1 MSKSQNIH
9 SRMCLTETFESVR
22 PSIVALG
29 TRAAI
34 TRQGQTP
41 VFPTILGTGFFVD
54 DRGIVLTNRHVA
66 EALQRVPRHPRTGAS
81 SAFAIVYG
89 QVEAS
94 NDEHGLGMNFV
105 EINGYSLPDTFT
117 FDGDFYGQP
126 MPDLAFLQLN
136 VRDVPALQIESE
148 PNTLRIGLPIAT
160 AGFALGTSAL
170 VVYQRVN
177 QITPLLRHGIV
188 SSLYPFPCPS
198 PHGFTVDIMTQG
210 GESGSPI
217 FLTDAPRV
225 VGLLHAGFDNTNI
238 TMALPPAMLAQALTA
253 CLDAAEL
260 DLASVPTLH
269 SLHKAG
275 STDGRIDWELFT
287 STTSVSSSDT

>member
-1 MSKSQNIH
+1 MS
-9 SRMCLTETFESVR
+9 LAETFESVR

-34 TRQGQTP
+34 THQGKTP
-41 VFPTILGTGFFVD
+41 LFPTILGTGFVVD

-66 EALQRVPRHPRTGAS
+66 EALQRVPRHPQTGKS
-81 SAFAIVYG
+81 SAFAIVHG

-94 NDEHGLGMNFV
+94 DGGHSLGMNFV
-105 EINGYSLPDTFT
+105 DINGYSVPHTFS
-117 FDGDFYGQP
+117 FDGDFYGHP

-136 VRDVPALQIESE
+136 VRDVPALIIETE

-160 AGFALGTSAL
+160 AGFALGTTAL

-217 FLTDAPRV
+217 FLTDAPKV

-238 TMALPPAMLAQALTA
+238 TMALPPSMLAQALSS
-253 CLDAAEL
+253 CLAAADL
-260 DLASVPTLH
+260 DVTSVP
-269 SLHKAG
+269 SLESLQAQPGNHTK
-275 STDGRIDWELFT
+275 IDWELFPHAN
-287 STTSVSSSDT
+287 